1 MALGGSAP
9 RRYGEAMLDLAAEE
23 KAVDEYRGALAD
35 LAGIDPL
42 ALRSLADPS
51 IARER
56 RLAAAQAM
64 VLGRPPALRGLVAL
78 LIRRERIEL
87 LPAISAAFGDLVDER
102 EGVAKARVTTAVAL
116 DAKQRT
122 GVVERLEKATGKR
135 IKATFTVDPELM
147 GGARV
152 QVGDHLVD
160 ASLRAQLGAMRTQL
174 ARS

>member
-1 MALGGSAP
+1 VALGGSPA
-9 RRYGEAMLDLAAEE
+9 RRYAEAMLDLAAEE
-23 KAVDEYRGALAD
+23 KAVDAYRTALTD
-35 LAGIDPL
+35 LAGIDPT

-56 RLAAAQAM
+56 RLGAATAM
-64 VLGRPPALRGLVAL
+64 VKGRPPALRGLVAL

-87 LPAISAAFGDLVDER
+87 LPAIARAFADLVDER
-102 EGVAKARVTTAVAL
+102 AGIAKARVTTAVEL

-122 GVVERLEKATGKR
+122 GVVERLEKATGKK
-135 IKATFTVDPELM
+135 IKATFTVDPALM

-160 ASLRAQLGAMRTQL
+160 ASLRAQLAAMRTQL
-174 ARS
+174 AR